1 MTNKPKAIGTAAE
14 SAVAN
19 EALATS
25 IPAYRTALRGS
36 GDVGD
41 VHLAHGRAVIECKAG
56 NMAHTASWRLLA
68 DWWMETELE
77 ASRVVNCDL
86 AVLVVKRKGSGKAR
100 DWRAF
105 VRIDEY
111 LWVTKAM
118 EVHSPRVVEMP
129 YGGLLADLAESGWA
143 TL

>member
-1 MTNKPKAIGTAAE
+1 MNRSKAKGTAVE
-14 SAVAN
+14 SAVVKEFIAN
-19 EALATS
+19 GIHATR
-25 IPAYRTALRGS
+25 PALRGA

-41 VHLAHGRAVIECKAG
+41 VHVAYGRAVIECKGGEA
-56 NMAHTASWRLLA
+56 AHRASWNLLA
-68 DWWMETELE
+68 AWWQETESE
-77 ASRVVNCDL
+77 AFRVGECDI

-118 EVHSPRVVEMP
+118 EVYAPRVVEMP
-129 YGGLLADLAESGWA
+129 LGGLIADLVAAGWGKS
-143 TL
+143 

>member
-1 MTNKPKAIGTAAE
+1 MNRSKAKGTAVE
-14 SAVAN
+14 SAVVKEFIAN
-19 EALATS
+19 GIHATR
-25 IPAYRTALRGS
+25 PALRGA

-41 VHLAHGRAVIECKAG
+41 VHVAYGRAVIECKGGEA
-56 NMAHTASWRLLA
+56 AHRASWNLLA
-68 DWWMETELE
+68 AWWQETESE
-77 ASRVVNCDL
+77 AFRVGECDI

-118 EVHSPRVVEMP
+118 EVYAPRVVEMP
-129 YGGLLADLAESGWA
+129 LGGLIADLVAAGWA
-143 TL
+143 GDA